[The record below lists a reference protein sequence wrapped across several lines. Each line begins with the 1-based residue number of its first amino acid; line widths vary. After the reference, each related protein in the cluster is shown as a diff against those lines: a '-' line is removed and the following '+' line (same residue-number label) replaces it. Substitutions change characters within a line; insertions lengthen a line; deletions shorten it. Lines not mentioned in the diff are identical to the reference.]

1 MKITEAQLRKLIRE
15 QIDRTAGGIMQNRA
29 IDDDLAD
36 EQDLLSSE
44 DNPYDQ
50 GWRAGNNQQG
60 WTTQDNPYTKGDR
73 QHEMW
78 FNGFWDGR
86 DTQGQQIDDDAA
98 NVDSWW

>member
-1 MKITEAQLRKLIRE
+1 MVKE
-15 QIDRTAGGIMQNRA
+15 QIDRTG
-29 IDDDLAD
+29 DDLAD

-44 DNPYDQ
+44 DSPYDQ

-73 QHEMW
+73 QYEMW

-86 DTQGQQIDDDAA
+86 DTQGVQVDDADDA
-98 NVDSWW
+98 FGVAINQLMSTPNDT